1 VSHPISAKLRSLVA
15 KCSSVEAF
23 LDLIAQPSDTPEVL
37 FKSPFSTATGQKG
50 RRYQVPINVECLALM
65 ILSTLIGLALSCVL
79 QPALP
84 ERTNPIMLF
93 VTCASSILANLLLC
107 CLDGISHEIDPVRYQ
122 NIEQI
127 TTISFRRLVPQMPV
141 IFISVVV
148 VPVGSMWVA
157 LYTTNGSFSPNLIS
171 CVMVAA
177 LSSIYLISVD
187 TFARFCLCLPTLQIS
202 RLVEEISGDFTQ
214 ESTLDVILC
223 SILLGNTGLIK
234 SIWAPTQ
241 NPGTLLIEQEEVE
254 RNVRSMEIMSKLLLQ
269 KEPLPSESQLEQD
282 ILRISIME
290 SFGGGTNTT
299 SDRQHTIIKNL
310 VHPKDA
316 PLSTS
321 ISGRGEPLAIPF
333 VRALCAYAGGL
344 GSALVSISEPE
355 SKTPPSKYPDGCV
368 TWDLPPGAIVCA
380 QWAITAASRLIVE
393 SIAHAGKTLANWR
406 SSHLSMLVPVAFHAA
421 FALRRGIQKYDE
433 AGARGLSNKFRPVVA
448 ACDNAA
454 FSILEKLRALEGT
467 RSIDIQVHSDCR
479 LWLDSL
485 LSRDI
490 SVPPVVIP
498 QLAQEHDHLKFKPP
512 QRMFARQ

>member
-1 VSHPISAKLRSLVA
+1 M
-15 KCSSVEAF
+15 
-23 LDLIAQPSDTPEVL
+23 
-37 FKSPFSTATGQKG
+37 G
-50 RRYQVPINVECLALM
+50 RRYQVPINVECLGLM

-84 ERTNPIMLF
+84 DGTNPIMLF

-107 CLDGISHEIDPVRYQ
+107 CLDGISHEIDPLRYQ
-122 NIEQI
+122 NIDQI
-127 TTISFRRLVPQMPV
+127 TTITFRRLVPQMPV
-141 IFISVVV
+141 IFISVVI

-177 LSSIYLISVD
+177 LSSVYLISVD

-202 RLVEEISGDFTQ
+202 RLVEEISCDFTQ
-214 ESTLDVILC
+214 ESTLDVVLC
-223 SILLGNTGLIK
+223 SILQGDTGLIK
-234 SIWAPTQ
+234 SIWDPTQ

-254 RNVRSMEIMSKLLLQ
+254 RNVRSVEIMSKILLQ
-269 KEPLPSESQLEQD
+269 KEPLPSESELEQD

-290 SFGGGTNTT
+290 SFGGGTNT
-299 SDRQHTIIKNL
+299 SSERQQAIIKNL
-310 VHPKDA
+310 VHPKNA

-321 ISGRGEPLAIPF
+321 ISGRGEPLAIPL

-344 GSALVSISEPE
+344 GLALVSISEPD
-355 SKTPPSKYPDGCV
+355 SKTHHSYFPAGCV
-368 TWDLPPGAIVCA
+368 TWELPPGAIVCA
-380 QWAITAASRLIVE
+380 QWAITAASRFIVE

-421 FALRRGIQKYDE
+421 FSLQRGIQKYDE
-433 AGARGLSNKFRPVVA
+433 SASRGSSGNVRIVIA
-448 ACDNAA
+448 ACDYAA
-454 FSILEKLRALEGT
+454 LSILEKLRAMEGT
-467 RSIDIQVHSDCR
+467 RSIDVQVHSDCR

-485 LSRDI
+485 LTLDS
-490 SVPPVVIP
+490 SVSAVVIP
-498 QLAQEHDHLKFKPP
+498 QLAQEHSNLTFKP